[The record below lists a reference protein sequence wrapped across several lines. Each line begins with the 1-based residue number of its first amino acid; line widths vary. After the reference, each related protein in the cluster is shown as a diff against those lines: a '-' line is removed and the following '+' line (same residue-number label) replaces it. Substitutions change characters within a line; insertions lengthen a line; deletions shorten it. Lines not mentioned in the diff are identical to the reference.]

1 MRFARSLR
9 WALLAIGLCGVIGV
23 VFAWTNGLRR
33 WGTPPDPNDPRVA
46 GNSPEYLRR
55 MLKGASDSLLK
66 REMSG
71 EIGDQEYHK
80 LVARAANDLLD
91 QVKVGPIAPDKAW
104 EWGELYIAARRW
116 PSARAALEIAV
127 KSPRDPNRQVND
139 TLRLARVLA
148 EMGQVRESV
157 EVARRVLGV
166 PDNAAAPIL
175 PATLLE
181 IVPAGAGKGADPA
194 LAKLL
199 EDAIGAEMRTIVDPN
214 TDAGKAF
221 LMARPIH
228 VEHAWA
234 KVIELYRGAGETQA
248 AEAAQVR
255 GVAMLR
261 GMARL

>member
-1 MRFARSLR
+1 M
-9 WALLAIGLCGVIGV
+9 IGV
-23 VFAWTNGLRR
+23 VFAWTNGLSQL
-33 WGTPPDPNDPRVA
+33 GTPADPNDPRVA
-46 GNSPEYLRR
+46 GNSPEFLRR

-66 REMSG
+66 REISG
-71 EIGDQEYHK
+71 EISDVRYHQ

-91 QVKVGPIAPDKAW
+91 QVKVGPITPEKAW

-116 PSARAALEIAV
+116 PSAKAALEIAV
-127 KSPRDPNRQVND
+127 KSPRDANRRVND

-148 EMGQVRESV
+148 ELGQVGDAV
-157 EVARRVLGV
+157 EVARRVFGV
-166 PDNAAAPIL
+166 ADNAAAPIL

-181 IVPAGAGKGADPA
+181 IVPAGEGKGADA
-194 LAKLL
+194 VLAKLL
-199 EDAIGAEMRTIVDPN
+199 EDAIAAEMRTIVDPE

-221 LMARPIH
+221 LMARPVH

-234 KVIELYRGAGETQA
+234 KVIELYRSAGQTQA
-248 AEAAQVR
+248 AEAAHTR